1 MKHNKTLIWVVM
13 ALMIASLLT
22 GCGKANPAKEPGQPQ
37 EQEQPQEPVDIEA
50 LYEQGMAAIAKNA
63 GEELV
68 LFPEEE
74 PEFINELFPGI
85 MDIEMT
91 QYKFALSPVTNGPVE
106 VDIVEVK
113 NHDDVQKVMDIFQA
127 RVDSLSEDDTYPEN
141 AAAWK
146 NNSRITSRGNLV
158 ILAVLMD
165 YWGDIPAEFILD

>member
-1 MKHNKTLIWVVM
+1 MKHNQTLIWVVM

-22 GCGKANPAKEPGQPQ
+22 GCGKANPAKGNEQPQ
-37 EQEQPQEPVDIEA
+37 EQEPVDIEA

-63 GEELV
+63 GEELP
-68 LFPEEE
+68 LLPEEN

-85 MDIEMT
+85 MDIEMN